1 MATTTNPFN
10 YLSALLSPAAF
21 AGQQAANPGLWNI
34 RPELFGTTEGPQ
46 QQPQQQQPFDLVGMT
61 NAQNQGKLD
70 AIRAV
75 GELQAQE
82 QARKDSQNQA
92 LINQK
97 RSQPGFAWDSGFFK
111 PEQLKNPALEAIPNW
126 ARAEF
131 VNTPAGMQQAL
142 GVSNVQNPYVNPN
155 SVPSAA
161 PAGVFSAPIMEQ
173 QRQDAG
179 GLNNVQVGKGAWTNN
194 GQLVGFSDVG
204 DGMASR
210 NMASA
215 MRIAQSPWANWSN
228 MIGKSNEAMQDPAI
242 LAAMRLKNPAWTPI
256 R

>member
-1 MATTTNPFN
+1 MATTSIWDKLKNIIMPSTTGPVQVADPNIAMWQGMQQMEQAKQQGQAN
-10 YLSALLSPAAF
+10 NLAAVLKF
-21 AGQQAANPGLWNI
+21 QADQQA
-34 RPELFGTTEGPQ
+34 Q
-46 QQPQQQQPFDLVGMT
+46 KDLG
-61 NAQNQGKLD
+61 
-70 AIRAV
+70 
-75 GELQAQE
+75 
-82 QARKDSQNQA
+82 NQA
-92 LINQK
+92 LQNQLAS
-97 RSQPGFAWDSGFFK
+97 RPGAAWGPNGILRK
-111 PEQLKNPALEAIPNW
+111 EQLANPALEAIPNW

-131 VNTPAGMQQAL
+131 VNTPAGMRQAL
-142 GVSNVQNPYVNPN
+142 GVSQVQNPYVNPN

-179 GLNNVQVGKGAWTNN
+179 GLNNVQVGKGAWTNS

-228 MIGKSNEAMQDPAI
+228 MIGKSNEAVQDPAI
-242 LAAMRLKNPAWTPI
+242 LAAMRLQNPAWTPT